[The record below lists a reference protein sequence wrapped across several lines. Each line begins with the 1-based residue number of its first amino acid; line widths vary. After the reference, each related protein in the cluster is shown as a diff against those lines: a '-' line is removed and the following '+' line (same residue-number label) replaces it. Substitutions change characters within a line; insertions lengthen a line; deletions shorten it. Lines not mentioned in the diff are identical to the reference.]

1 MSEDTKTVTTLSK
14 AEALWTEDIDI
25 IDEEDQKKKKKKI
38 YNNNNSNSKMADNR
52 EEEEE
57 ESLAVDKNS
66 ICFHIA
72 KNFVKYHCTFCFLFT
87 VLIFGVSAIALSVD
101 GGMGLSERTN
111 NDLTVNTHKAS
122 ILNDALDNAKSLTD
136 PADSSTKK
144 KVKERESA
152 EMSRGSISIMW
163 NSKDGGDIFTPTNLK
178 EMCVTEKLFFDHKD
192 YEDYCVLNYNANGN
206 ATGCKPPTLS
216 TTYMFYGAS
225 FQKCETSMKM
235 TIPGAGSLPICS
247 VMAMQ
252 GKNTC
257 NPTTIC
263 DFMADQIPTAIKVKD
278 PKDEL
283 YVVNSLIKED
293 FNFTKCDSL
302 ETWKVNAVRE
312 WLYKTLKLKEVNL
325 GGNKMTGEQLLGFY
339 LDVDTLNRDPTKS
352 PRARSLLSIGSPLKG
367 FKDAKDD
374 EEAQKKLYNEYFMPL
389 EQDLFKKFGME
400 KRMFFSQYRTKA
412 ETDTMDVEWFAWAM
426 MSKEFSRILGEDFL
440 APIAS
445 IGVVITW
452 ILIHTGSVF
461 VGGLGMLQI
470 LLSIPFSFA
479 FYKFVL
485 GIPFFSQMHILTI
498 FLVLG
503 VGADDVFV
511 LNDAWK
517 QSKTAVHRA
526 ASDSKMDFLTNRM
539 FYAYKRTASA
549 VFNTSFTT
557 AMAFVSTGISPMMSI
572 STFGW
577 FASVCIC
584 VNYLF
589 VITFTP
595 CVILIHHLYIIPC
608 FNKMIGRKPKEED
621 EEEGSSK
628 PVAEEVDAVG
638 KLFGKYYAPLLLKTL
653 EKGNNKINNE
663 EDEETGNTTP
673 RGNDGASSW
682 KQKIKPCS
690 LILVLIFLGYGIQAV
705 YFMVQL
711 TPPTKAEAWFP
722 PDHMITGLTDRMTDN
737 YMGGS
742 DNSYVVMSFVV
753 GITGADREASGF
765 DIYKPDDNR
774 GLATFDDKFDLYP
787 EANQIAFQNLCDYVD
802 NFKCEDSNGKWL
814 DGCLDQTNHKL
825 VRGGTL
831 VCFITE
837 FRDWHKG
844 TYGNTPSEKDG
855 VTKPEFLTRIKEFR
869 ETTKPGNETSK
880 SWKTTIG
887 FIDGKFKYA
896 RIPFTSSMARLN
908 PVLKKEPVYELLEKS
923 VEEQIEKMPEGLK
936 SIFQESGYYGWVW
949 MVTQRQLVT
958 SMMEGMAICF
968 PVAFVVLMVATNNII
983 ISSFATLS
991 IGFIVSSVLGF
1002 TKAVMGWD
1010 LGIAESIAG
1019 IIVIGFSVDYV
1030 VHLAHMYMDGFHV
1043 GGFSDRDSRISYAL
1057 EKMGGTVFAGAVTT
1071 AGSGAVMW
1079 ICQLTFFTKMA
1090 VLITMTILFSLFY
1103 STLFFIPLCALIGP
1117 NGTFG
1122 DIIKM
1127 GHGKK
1132 GNIVSP
1138 RSITVKPK
1146 KGRQEGEKDDAKN
1159 YRLPVLDESKNYK
1172 LPEKATV

>member
-1 MSEDTKTVTTLSK
+1 MSPTGQDSAGDDT
-14 AEALWTEDIDI
+14 
-25 IDEEDQKKKKKKI
+25 QKEP
-38 YNNNNSNSKMADNR
+38 SV
-52 EEEEE
+52 
-57 ESLAVDKNS
+57 VDKKS
-66 ICFHIA
+66 ICFYIA
-72 KNFVKYHCTFCFLFT
+72 NNFVKYHCQFFLLFSILLLGIST
-87 VLIFGVSAIALSVD
+87 IGLTVD
-101 GGMGLSERTN
+101 GGMVLSEQTN
-111 NDLTVNTHKAS
+111 NDLTVNTHIAA
-122 ILNDALDNAKSLTD
+122 IRNDALNNAMTLTD
-136 PADSSTKK
+136 VTDSTKK
-144 KVKERESA
+144 KVKERENA

-163 NSKDGGDIFTPTNLK
+163 NSKDGGDIFTPKNLK

-192 YEDYCVLNYNANGN
+192 YKDYCVLSYNANGN

-235 TIPGAGSLPICS
+235 NIPGAGLLPVCN

-252 GKNTC
+252 NKMTC

-263 DFMADQIPTAIKVKD
+263 DFMANTIPTAKVVKD
-278 PKDEL
+278 PNDDL
-283 YVVNSLIKED
+283 YVVNSLTKEH
-293 FNFTKCDSL
+293 FNFTKCDLL
-302 ETWKVNAVRE
+302 ETWKVNAVRD
-312 WLYKTLKLKEVNL
+312 WIYATLKLKEINL
-325 GGNKMTGEQLLGFY
+325 GDVKMTGEQLLGFY
-339 LDVDTLNRDPTKS
+339 LDVDTLKRNPTKTTRS
-352 PRARSLLSIGSPLKG
+352 RSLLSVGSPLKG
-367 FKDAKDD
+367 FNDAKDR
-374 EEAQKKLYNEYFMPL
+374 EAEQKQLYTDYFVPL
-389 EQDLFKKFGME
+389 ENELFTKFGME

-412 ETDTMDVEWFAWAM
+412 ETETMDVEWFAWAM
-426 MSKEFSRILGEDFL
+426 MSQEFSRILGEDFL

-445 IGVVITW
+445 IAVVITW

-470 LLSIPFSFA
+470 LLSIPFSFS

-517 QSKTAVHRA
+517 QSLTAVPREA
-526 ASDSKMDFLTNRM
+526 GEDKEAFLAKRM

-595 CVILIHHLYIIPC
+595 CVILVHHIYIIPC
-608 FNKMIGRKPKEED
+608 FNKIIGRKLKD
-621 EEEGSSK
+621 DDGVDSS
-628 PVAEEVDAVG
+628 VTDVEEVDAVG

-653 EKGNNKINNE
+653 GSNKKRDTADGK
-663 EDEETGNTTP
+663 DEEIAAAANTIPHTNQSTG
-673 RGNDGASSW
+673 SW
-682 KQKIKPCS
+682 MKKIKPCS
-690 LILVLIFLGYGIQAV
+690 LILVLIFLGYGCQAF
-705 YFMVQL
+705 YFMLQL

-722 PDHMITGLTDRMTDN
+722 DDHMITGLTDRMTDN
-737 YMGGS
+737 FMGGS
-742 DNSYVVMSFVV
+742 DNSYIVMSFVL
-753 GITGADREASGF
+753 GIKGADREAAGF
-765 DIYKPDDNR
+765 DKYKPDDNR
-774 GLATFDDKFDLYP
+774 GLATFDDNFDLYP
-787 EANQIAFQNLCDYVD
+787 EENQIAFQNLCDFIE
-802 NFKCEDSNGKWL
+802 NFQCKDSSGYL

-831 VCFITE
+831 QCLITE
-837 FRDWHKG
+837 FRAWHKFK
-844 TYGNTPSEKDG
+844 YNKLPIEKDG
-855 VTKPEFLTRIKEFR
+855 VTEAEFLARIKTFR

-880 SWKTTIG
+880 SWKTSIG

-896 RIPFTSSMARLN
+896 RIPFTSTMARLN
-908 PVLKKEPVYELLEKS
+908 PVLKKEPLYELLEKTV
-923 VEEQIEKMPEGLK
+923 VEQRNKMPEGLK
-936 SIFQESGYYGWVW
+936 SLFQESGYYGWVW

-968 PVAFVVLMVATNNII
+968 PVAFVVLIVATNNII
-983 ISSFATLS
+983 ISTFATLS

-1002 TKAVMGWD
+1002 TKAVMNWD

-1043 GGFSDRDSRISYAL
+1043 GGYSDRESRILYSL

-1122 DIIKM
+1122 DVIKFK
-1127 GHGKK
+1127 HASKVK
-1132 GNIVSP
+1132 SNEIAPHSGN
-1138 RSITVKPK
+1138 
-1146 KGRQEGEKDDAKN
+1146 DAKD
-1159 YRLPVLDESKNYK
+1159 YQLPEVDDSKNYK
-1172 LPEKATV
+1172 LPSKASV